1 MQFHLLA
8 LTAAAATLAAG
19 NPLQKRCS
27 PVYDPDLALGYV
39 PPAPCWQ
46 TFDPACQPYLASG
59 TEMTVDA
66 EHRLAVVYGVS
77 ANCQDQIAEELAR
90 EADGRKNNG
99 WVQNHGSLTVIP
111 GEDTLVI
118 SNMPEETVEKYQS
131 LTYLGPPWGTG
142 SE

>member
-1 MQFHLLA
+1 MRFHLLA
-8 LTAAAATLAAG
+8 LTATAATLATG

-27 PVYDPDLALGYV
+27 PVYDPDLALGYQ

-46 TFDPACQPYLASG
+46 TFDPACQPHLASG
-59 TEMTVDA
+59 TEMTLDA

-77 ANCQDQIAEELAR
+77 ANCQAQIAEELGR

-99 WVQNHGSLTVIP
+99 WVQEHGSLTVIP
-111 GEDTLVI
+111 GEDILVI
-118 SNMPEETVEKYQS
+118 SNMPEQTVESYQS